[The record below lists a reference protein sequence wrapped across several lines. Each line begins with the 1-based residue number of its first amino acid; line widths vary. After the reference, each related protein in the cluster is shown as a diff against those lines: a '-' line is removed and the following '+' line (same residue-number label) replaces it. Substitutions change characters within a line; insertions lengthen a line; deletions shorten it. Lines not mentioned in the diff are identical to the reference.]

1 MLWDCLSDGNVKD
14 IVEIDGL
21 EKEERYRK
29 ILESQPDSSKLDRNY
44 GGRLEKEKNCQNC
57 GNSDPKCVKSL
68 EQCWGKRNQLGTIF
82 KTMILKNFSSIFLN
96 YFHMNYS

>member
-44 GGRLEKEKNCQNC
+44 AGRLEKEKT
-57 GNSDPKCVKSL
+57 VKIVENPTL
-68 EQCWGKRNQLGTIF
+68 NALKVWNNVGVNEINWEQ
-82 KTMILKNFSSIFLN
+82 FSKL
-96 YFHMNYS
+96 